1 MPRVLFGHLT
11 PALFLSRNI
20 FRTAF
25 KHLRWSVFAC
35 PVNNFKQLTVCAKT
49 LHLRC
54 LKRFEY
60 ACIQIACSKVLRHH
74 NKGMMEY
81 FEFLFGPGIICL
93 PLDIPKRILLTTS
106 LQKDRRGRL
115 IAFISV
121 NTINTQT
128 PWRTTST
135 IQTNWYHHY
144 FFYLGTNLVF
154 GYILI
159 HSFDKTYV
167 LVVTVE
173 LIWLL
178 LWNIFSFNFV
188 PTSNKFPIGWQD
200 SEEAKV
206 KYPAV
211 ILTIRT
217 CFTGF
222 LLDVR
227 CTVKSGH
234 VPLFAAVCPQR

>member
-1 MPRVLFGHLT
+1 MLLNRTNSYIFALYAVEPELLLKLLKYFKTYITYMCILPRDAKSSFWT
-11 PALFLSRNI
+11 PYTCLVFQQKHI
-20 FRTAF
+20 QTAF

-35 PVNNFKQLTVCAKT
+35 PVNNFKPLTVCAKT

-128 PWRTTST
+128 P
-135 IQTNWYHHY
+135 
-144 FFYLGTNLVF
+144 
-154 GYILI
+154 
-159 HSFDKTYV
+159 
-167 LVVTVE
+167 
-173 LIWLL
+173 
-178 LWNIFSFNFV
+178 
-188 PTSNKFPIGWQD
+188 
-200 SEEAKV
+200 
-206 KYPAV
+206 
-211 ILTIRT
+211 
-217 CFTGF
+217 
-222 LLDVR
+222 
-227 CTVKSGH
+227 
-234 VPLFAAVCPQR
+234 